1 MVKDILTIVCISDTH
16 KNHRQLQ
23 LPCGDILI
31 HCGDFAKSRTKLN
44 KDEYVDFV
52 EWFTEQE
59 HKTKVLIAGN
69 RDDYMHTEVCHKYR
83 ERSFEEIESVQS
95 MFTNSTD
102 LIYLQDS
109 SFNYKNHGFDIRIWG
124 SPWTKQYGKEGK
136 SFQVPTEELKKKWA
150 LVRTM

>member
-52 EWFTEQE
+52 EWLTEQE

-69 RDDYMHTEVCHKYR
+69 RDDYMHT
-83 ERSFEEIESVQS
+83 
-95 MFTNSTD
+95 
-102 LIYLQDS
+102 
-109 SFNYKNHGFDIRIWG
+109 
-124 SPWTKQYGKEGK
+124 
-136 SFQVPTEELKKKWA
+136 
-150 LVRTM
+150 